1 VTSVECL
8 AATGSPLW
16 LLIAI
21 GLSLV
26 TTGLVLWRWPV
37 ARAIA
42 VVALVSG
49 ATLLLPGHQQDGVRA
64 ACPPSSSS
72 LISGTFTF
80 VGYAAKTGDLPLLTA
95 SNGAATITATWGAP
109 TFNGNDTVVPFSF
122 RDATAGSWIF
132 AVFLDSQTTPLEF
145 FDSSLDFSVNS
156 SPMLT
161 GGPFDAATTSAVT
174 VGSSP
179 LTFTFRVSVDT

>member
-1 VTSVECL
+1 MTSPECL

-16 LLIAI
+16 LLVAI

-26 TTGLVLWRWPV
+26 ATGLVLWRWPV

-49 ATLLLPGHQQDGVRA
+49 ATLLLPGHQQDGARA
-64 ACPPSSSS
+64 ACPPAAAG

-80 VGYAAKTGDLPLLTA
+80 VSYEATSGDLPQLTA
-95 SNGAATITATWGAP
+95 SNGVTTITATWGP
-109 TFNGNDTVVPFSF
+109 VTWSGNDTSVSF
-122 RDATAGSWIF
+122 AFPDATAVSWTYSVI
-132 AVFLDSQTTPLEF
+132 QTGTTPLEF

-161 GGPFDAATTSAVT
+161 GGPFDAATTSAASVAT
-174 VGSSP
+174 TSV
-179 LTFTFRVSVDT
+179 TFTFRVSVDT

>member
-1 VTSVECL
+1 MTSLECL

-16 LLIAI
+16 TLVAVSLTLVVA
-21 GLSLV
+21 GLA
-26 TTGLVLWRWPV
+26 LWRWPV

-49 ATLLLPGHQQDGVRA
+49 ATLLLPGHHEDQARA
-64 ACPPSSSS
+64 ACSSADTG

-80 VGYAAKTGDLPLLTA
+80 VGHEAVRGDLPQMTA
-95 SNGAATITATWGAP
+95 SNGETTITATWGPLAWD
-109 TFNGNDTVVPFSF
+109 GHDTEVSFSF
-122 RDATAGSWIF
+122 SDATAGSWTL
-132 AVFLDSQTTPLEF
+132 AVNQTGTTPLEF

-161 GGPFDAATTSAVT
+161 GGPFDAATTTASTVT
-174 VGSSP
+174 NTPV
-179 LTFTFRVSVDT
+179 TFTFRVVVGN